1 MIRKSGNRFSDKL
14 MLHVG
19 KPERDRFNSNT
30 IALKGAIMD
39 VAGWLRNLGLERYEA
54 VFRDNAIDE
63 TVLHDL
69 TESHLRE
76 LGFPLGARIRLLKAI
91 AALRVDTQPTGFAAD
106 GAPAHV
112 PVDAAERRQVTVMF
126 ADLVGSTALS
136 ARMDP
141 EDLREVISAYQRCV
155 AETVR
160 RFGGFV
166 AKYMGDG
173 VLVYFGYPQAHEDD
187 AERAVRAALELIPA
201 LAAVKTRAALQA
213 RVGIATGLVVV
224 GDLIGSGEAQER
236 GIVGETPNLASRL
249 QGMAAPNTVLIAEST
264 RRLLGNLFE
273 LEEVGTSG
281 GSKGLARPLRAWA
294 ALRVSSVA
302 SRFEALHASGLID
315 LVGREEENELL
326 LRRWSRAKTGAGQ
339 VVLLAG
345 EPGIGKSRLTVA
357 LLKSVAPEPHTRL
370 RYFCSPHHTDSA
382 FYPVIG
388 QMERAAGLAYTDTP
402 KAKLD
407 KLDALL
413 ALTSTSKQDA
423 ALFAEMLSL
432 PNDGRYPKLQLT
444 PEQRR
449 QGMLEALGAQ
459 LKALTSK
466 NPVLMIFEDAHW
478 TDPTSLEAFGRAVN
492 RVATVPVL
500 LIVTFRP
507 EFDAPWIGRPHVTA
521 LTLNRLAER
530 EVAILIDRVSGDK
543 RLPANVR
550 QDIIERTD
558 GIPLFVEEITKAVL
572 EAESHGAAE
581 QTLAAIPF
589 SALEVPA
596 SLHAS
601 LLARLDRLGP
611 AKEVA
616 QVGAAIGRGFS
627 HALLAAVMR
636 KPEAQLNEALDR
648 LVSAGLLFRQG
659 SPPTATYLFKHALV
673 QDAAHSTLLREPR
686 RALHAR
692 IAETLE
698 SEFADHVERQ
708 PELLARH
715 CTEAGLIEKAAP
727 LWGKAGQRSLDRS
740 ALLEAIEQIT
750 RALNQIAA
758 LPGSAALR
766 REQIKLQ
773 VALLTPL
780 IHVRGHAAPETKA
793 AAEQARLLIEQAE
806 AIGEPPEDPLLLFSL
821 LYAFW
826 VASFVAFRGDMMRE
840 LAAHFLALAEKQ
852 GSTVPLMVGHRNMGV
867 SLLHTGDIE
876 EALGHIDQAMALYDP
891 VEHRQL
897 ATRFGQDVRVALSFY
912 QSLARWPLG
921 YPEVALA
928 DADRAIKDARDIGQ
942 AATLMAALTL
952 TSLTHI
958 HCGSYP
964 AAKLQ
969 LDEAITLADEK
980 GALFWKT
987 GAMLVAGCLLAATGK
1002 AADSVSMITSGLNSW
1017 RQTGT
1022 TVWTPAYFSY
1032 LARAH
1037 ADLGHFDEASRSIG
1051 EAMSAVKT
1059 TRETWYEAEIHRIAG
1074 EIALRRA
1081 EPDATKAEACFER
1094 ALAVA
1099 RAQRAKSWELRAA
1112 MSLARLKRD
1121 QGRSD
1126 VGRNLLAPVYEW
1138 FTEGF
1143 ETVDLKEAKSLLKAL
1158 G

>member
-1 MIRKSGNRFSDKL
+1 M
-14 MLHVG
+14 
-19 KPERDRFNSNT
+19 
-30 IALKGAIMD
+30 
-39 VAGWLRNLGLERYEA
+39 
-54 VFRDNAIDE
+54 
-63 TVLHDL
+63 
-69 TESHLRE
+69 
-76 LGFPLGARIRLLKAI
+76 
-91 AALRVDTQPTGFAAD
+91 
-106 GAPAHV
+106 
-112 PVDAAERRQVTVMF
+112 
-126 ADLVGSTALS
+126 
-136 ARMDP
+136 
-141 EDLREVISAYQRCV
+141 
-155 AETVR
+155 
-160 RFGGFV
+160 
-166 AKYMGDG
+166 
-173 VLVYFGYPQAHEDD
+173 
-187 AERAVRAALELIPA
+187 
-201 LAAVKTRAALQA
+201 
-213 RVGIATGLVVV
+213 
-224 GDLIGSGEAQER
+224 
-236 GIVGETPNLASRL
+236 
-249 QGMAAPNTVLIAEST
+249 
-264 RRLLGNLFE
+264 
-273 LEEVGTSG
+273 
-281 GSKGLARPLRAWA
+281 
-294 ALRVSSVA
+294 
-302 SRFEALHASGLID
+302 
-315 LVGREEENELL
+315 
-326 LRRWSRAKTGAGQ
+326 
-339 VVLLAG
+339 
-345 EPGIGKSRLTVA
+345 
-357 LLKSVAPEPHTRL
+357 
-370 RYFCSPHHTDSA
+370 
-382 FYPVIG
+382 
-388 QMERAAGLAYTDTP
+388 
-402 KAKLD
+402 
-407 KLDALL
+407 
-413 ALTSTSKQDA
+413 
-423 ALFAEMLSL
+423 
-432 PNDGRYPKLQLT
+432 
-444 PEQRR
+444 
-449 QGMLEALGAQ
+449 
-459 LKALTSK
+459 
-466 NPVLMIFEDAHW
+466 
-478 TDPTSLEAFGRAVN
+478 
-492 RVATVPVL
+492 
-500 LIVTFRP
+500 
-507 EFDAPWIGRPHVTA
+507 
-521 LTLNRLAER
+521 
-530 EVAILIDRVSGDK
+530 
-543 RLPANVR
+543 
-550 QDIIERTD
+550 
-558 GIPLFVEEITKAVL
+558 
-572 EAESHGAAE
+572 
-581 QTLAAIPF
+581 
-589 SALEVPA
+589 
-596 SLHAS
+596 HAS

-616 QVGAAIGRGFS
+616 QVGAAIGREFS
-627 HALLAAVMR
+627 HALLTAVMR

-692 IAETLE
+692 IAEALE
-698 SEFADHVERQ
+698 SEFADLVERQ

-750 RALNQIAA
+750 RALDQIAA

-773 VALLTPL
+773 VAVLTPL
-780 IHVRGHAAPETKA
+780 IHVKGHAAPETKA

-840 LAAHFLALAEKQ
+840 LAVHFLALAEKQ

-987 GAMLVAGCLLAATGK
+987 GAMLVAGCLLTATGK
-1002 AADSVSMITSGLNSW
+1002 AADAVSMITSGLNSW

-1037 ADLGHFDEASRSIG
+1037 ADLGHFDEASRAIG
-1051 EAMSAVKT
+1051 EAISAVQT

-1112 MSLARLKRD
+1112 MSLARLKLA
-1121 QGRSD
+1121 QGKPD
-1126 VGRNLLAPVYEW
+1126 VGRDLLVPIYGW

-1143 ETVDLKEAKSLLKAL
+1143 ETVDLKEAKGLLKAL
-1158 G
+1158 A